1 MNAFSKVAIS
11 RLGRVSSSEQTL
23 VHFTLGCFVQSL
35 FEINLVDFGKT
46 GNASLCVAIISPAQM
61 HGFSFI
67 RKMKCYDPKVLST
80 TMCWNCQGNLL
91 L

>member
-1 MNAFSKVAIS
+1 MLSQQVNGVLCQVRLNLSYKTLYICQMNAFSKVAIS

-46 GNASLCVAIISPAQM
+46 GNAS
-61 HGFSFI
+61 
-67 RKMKCYDPKVLST
+67 
-80 TMCWNCQGNLL
+80 
-91 L
+91 